1 MLCWE
6 FRCLHGG
13 GMTDQEHAQGRV
25 LVVDLQPPLPEK
37 AGRYAQLC
45 LGRVRGGLSDVL
57 DADDLVTW
65 DVLLDCDGPDG
76 VLRRAD
82 LTVRTA
88 RRAWVVRRP

>member
-1 MLCWE
+1 ML
-6 FRCLHGG
+6 
-13 GMTDQEHAQGRV
+13 A
-25 LVVDLQPPLPEK
+25 VDLQPPLPAE

-45 LGRVRGGLSDVL
+45 LGRMREGLSDVL
-57 DADDLVTW
+57 DADDLATL
-65 DVLLDCDGPDG
+65 DVLLDYDGPDG